1 MTPKLS
7 GHQAVRKAPRLS
19 GAIPPEPGYSET
31 IHLDES
37 SLPTYIEPSFTDHHD
52 PVMLFPASAHS
63 KKCRKKKKTVSVAV
77 SYSEIAI
84 AVLPRRLGRLQKLAF
99 LQERDDRFP
108 TSGAK

>member
-1 MTPKLS
+1 MPPSSFPNHGQS
-7 GHQAVRKAPRLS
+7 GSNLARLDRAVTL
-19 GAIPPEPGYSET
+19 E
-31 IHLDES
+31 
-37 SLPTYIEPSFTDHHD
+37 HHD

-84 AVLPRRLGRLQKLAF
+84 AVLPRRRLGRLQKLAF

-108 TSGAK
+108 TSPGAK

>member
-1 MTPKLS
+1 M
-7 GHQAVRKAPRLS
+7 
-19 GAIPPEPGYSET
+19 
-31 IHLDES
+31 
-37 SLPTYIEPSFTDHHD
+37 PSQKHHD
-52 PVMLFPASAHS
+52 PVMLFSCQRS
-63 KKCRKKKKTVSVAV
+63 FKKVRKKKKTVLVAV

>member
-1 MTPKLS
+1 MKVGVSAWLRRFFPSHGQS
-7 GHQAVRKAPRLS
+7 GSNFARLGRAVTL
-19 GAIPPEPGYSET
+19 E
-31 IHLDES
+31 
-37 SLPTYIEPSFTDHHD
+37 HHD